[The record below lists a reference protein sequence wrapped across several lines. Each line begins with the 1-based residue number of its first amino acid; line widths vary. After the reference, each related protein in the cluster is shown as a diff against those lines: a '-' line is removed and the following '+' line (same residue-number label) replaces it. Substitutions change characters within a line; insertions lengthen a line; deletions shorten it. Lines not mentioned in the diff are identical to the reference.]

1 MNKKNITKVTIANL
15 PTNSETFSAI
25 INQTYESAR
34 KEVVRNKVNELYIV
48 RWLVSVNEY
57 QWNIDYKK
65 QGVENGFVID
75 HLYQVSEQTNTRWAY
90 PSSDDIQIA
99 QKKQVLHCKVE
110 GEWNLNDSQ
119 HIKYVLRNGDQVAR
133 LLLFSM
139 NRNSIYNNCL
149 FEN

>member
-1 MNKKNITKVTIANL
+1 MTKVTIANL

-75 HLYQVSEQTNTRWAY
+75 HLYQVSEQTNKRWAY

>member
-1 MNKKNITKVTIANL
+1 MTKVTIANL

-75 HLYQVSEQTNTRWAY
+75 HLYQVSEQTNTMGL
-90 PSSDDIQIA
+90 S
-99 QKKQVLHCKVE
+99 
-110 GEWNLNDSQ
+110 
-119 HIKYVLRNGDQVAR
+119 
-133 LLLFSM
+133 LL
-139 NRNSIYNNCL
+139 
-149 FEN
+149 